1 MLGMLLAALD
11 QTIVSTALPTIV
23 GDLGG
28 VNHLSWVVTSY
39 LLASTTSTPLYG
51 KLGDMYGRKAL
62 FQFAIVI
69 FLLGSV
75 LSGASQSMTQ
85 LVLFR
90 GLQGLGAGGL
100 MVGAQAIIG
109 DLVPPRERGRY
120 MGLIGSVFAFASVI
134 GPLLGGFFVD
144 TLSWRWVFYVNLP
157 LGAIALVVTASRLK
171 LPARE
176 RSQHRVDYLGAALLA
191 AGATA
196 LILLTT
202 WGGNEYPW
210 DSGTIIALGVGGVV
224 LIVLFLWRERR
235 ADEPVIPLGLFRSGP
250 FSVTS
255 GVAFLVGLA
264 MFGALTF
271 LPLFLQIVDGATP
284 TGSGLLMLPLMA
296 GLLTASILSGRM
308 ITRMGRYKL
317 FPVAGTAIMTAG
329 MFLLSQLDLH
339 TTRFQSSVYMLVVGV
354 GIGTVM
360 PVLVLV
366 AQNSAPPRDMGAATS
381 TATFFRSIGGSV
393 GVAVFGAIFAARLTE
408 EIAHLLPGGG
418 PRNLDSRSLLG
429 SPSAIKKLPATVHDL
444 LLQAFS
450 NSLHTVFLWGMLL
463 SALAFVLTLALKEV
477 PLRTATSPTTP
488 QPEPPKAE
496 PLATSN

>member
-1 MLGMLLAALD
+1 
-11 QTIVSTALPTIV
+11 
-23 GDLGG
+23 
-28 VNHLSWVVTSY
+28 
-39 LLASTTSTPLYG
+39 
-51 KLGDMYGRKAL
+51 
-62 FQFAIVI
+62 
-69 FLLGSV
+69 
-75 LSGASQSMTQ
+75 
-85 LVLFR
+85 
-90 GLQGLGAGGL
+90 
-100 MVGAQAIIG
+100 
-109 DLVPPRERGRY
+109 
-120 MGLIGSVFAFASVI
+120 
-134 GPLLGGFFVD
+134 
-144 TLSWRWVFYVNLP
+144 
-157 LGAIALVVTASRLK
+157 
-171 LPARE
+171 
-176 RSQHRVDYLGAALLA
+176 
-191 AGATA
+191 
-196 LILLTT
+196 
-202 WGGNEYPW
+202 
-210 DSGTIIALGVGGVV
+210 
-224 LIVLFLWRERR
+224 
-235 ADEPVIPLGLFRSGP
+235 VIPLGLFRSGP

-393 GVAVFGAIFAARLTE
+393 GVAVFGAIFAARLSE

-477 PLRTATSPTTP
+477 PLRTATSPTIP